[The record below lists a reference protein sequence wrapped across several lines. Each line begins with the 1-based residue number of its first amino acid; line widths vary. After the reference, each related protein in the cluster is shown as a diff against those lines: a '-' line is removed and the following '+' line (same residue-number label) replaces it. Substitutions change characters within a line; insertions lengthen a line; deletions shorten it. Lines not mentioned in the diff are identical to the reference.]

1 MIFACISQYSIQHG
15 LRLGMQQSVFF
26 GNVSNFSEA
35 TIAQF
40 LQKLIFKL
48 IYMKRIT
55 STIEEEFDHVTSHGD
70 CVQQPIQISG
80 RSKGASRVKTCNTI
94 LR

>member
-1 MIFACISQYSIQHG
+1 
-15 LRLGMQQSVFF
+15 
-26 GNVSNFSEA
+26 
-35 TIAQF
+35 
-40 LQKLIFKL
+40 
-48 IYMKRIT
+48 MKRIT
-55 STIEEEFDHVTSHGD
+55 STIEEEFDHVTLHGD